1 MFGMRDQH
9 LETEQLA
16 RKAVEAASEKQASDI
31 VMLDMRGVCTFT
43 DYFIICSGDTG
54 RQIEAIC
61 EEIDQV
67 MGREG
72 IVPRHREGTADSGW
86 MLTDFGDVIIH
97 IFTETEREYYKLDKL
112 WSKAIP
118 LIRIQ

>member
-1 MFGMRDQH
+1 MFGRRDQH

>member
-86 MLTDFGDVIIH
+86 MLTDFGDIIIH